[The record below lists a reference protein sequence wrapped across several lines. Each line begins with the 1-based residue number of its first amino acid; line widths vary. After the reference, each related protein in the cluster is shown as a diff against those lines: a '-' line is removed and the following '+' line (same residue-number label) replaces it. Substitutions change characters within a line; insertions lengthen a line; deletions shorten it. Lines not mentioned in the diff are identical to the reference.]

1 METDVACAIMDATKK
16 IITYTY
22 FLGFYAPLTMDG
34 NIIVGGILSSCH
46 ASSDNMLADIGMA
59 PIRWFPQVV
68 EWIFGDD
75 NGFSA
80 YVNIELQL
88 GELVLPF
95 GYLHETSNV

>member
-1 METDVACAIMDATKK
+1 
-16 IITYTY
+16 
-22 FLGFYAPLTMDG
+22 MDG
-34 NIIVGGILSSCH
+34 NIIVDGILSSCY

-59 PIRWFPQVV
+59 PFRWFPQVV

-80 YVNIELQL
+80 YAKIEIQL

-95 GYLHETSNV
+95 GYLYETSNFW